1 VGLLVWPVLVLLA
14 APGRAAAFSLPAW
27 ANGDG
32 PIDEL
37 EATRTL
43 LRTWPGS
50 DGVPTHTP
58 PHTRRG
64 LAVKNDERCK
74 ASCDEGRDFECD
86 RDWDDDKDRYTGS
99 CDTHPTT
106 SCDLACGP
114 GPSPP
119 PKAPWHG
126 AAGTWPHPPPPPPPV
141 DWSPAG
147 WWTLALV
154 LALLLCCFVC
164 VLYYYRRS
172 RVGSRRDWQIAYC
185 CWCILPCLESAVGRR
200 RRYEPCEAEERF
212 VDRRPAPALPL
223 LPGDG
228 KAAAPVVV
236 DGEPVEKES
245 EK

>member
-1 VGLLVWPVLVLLA
+1 VGLLLWPALVLLA

-50 DGVPTHTP
+50 DGVPTYTP
-58 PHTRRG
+58 PHTQRG

-74 ASCDEGRDFECD
+74 ASCDAGRDFECD
-86 RDWDDDKDRYTGS
+86 SDWNDAKNQYVGS

-126 AAGTWPHPPPPPPPV
+126 AAGTWPYPPPPPPPV
-141 DWSPAG
+141 DWSPAVG
-147 WWTLALV
+147 WGLLALV
-154 LALLLCCFVC
+154 ALLLCCFAC
-164 VLYYYRRS
+164 VLFYYRRAAPRS
-172 RVGSRRDWQIAYC
+172 HRDRVIAYW
-185 CWCILPCLESAVGRR
+185 CWCCVPCLDDAAGGRERYR
-200 RRYEPCEAEERF
+200 RCEAEEPRNKGE
-212 VDRRPAPALPL
+212 PPL
-223 LPGDG
+223 LNLNPTKDDNV
-228 KAAAPVVV
+228 KRASV
-236 DGEPVEKES
+236 
-245 EK
+245 

>member
-1 VGLLVWPVLVLLA
+1 VWPALVLLA

-27 ANGDG
+27 TDG
-32 PIDEL
+32 
-37 EATRTL
+37 
-43 LRTWPGS
+43 
-50 DGVPTHTP
+50 
-58 PHTRRG
+58 RG
-64 LAVKNDERCK
+64 LAVKNDEPCK

-86 RDWDDDKDRYTGS
+86 QDWDDDKDEYTGS

-126 AAGTWPHPPPPPPPV
+126 AAGTWPYPPPPPPPV

-147 WWTLALV
+147 WWALALV

-172 RVGSRRDWQIAYC
+172 RVGSRHDWQIAYC

-212 VDRRPAPALPL
+212 VDRPAPALPL
-223 LPGDG
+223 LPGDS
-228 KAAAPVVV
+228 KATPVV
-236 DGEPVEKES
+236 DGEPVEDESKE
-245 EK
+245 

>member
-1 VGLLVWPVLVLLA
+1 MGLLLWPALVLLA

-27 ANGDG
+27 ADG

-37 EATRTL
+37 EATRA
-43 LRTWPGS
+43 WPG
-50 DGVPTHTP
+50 
-58 PHTRRG
+58 RA

-86 RDWDDDKDRYTGS
+86 HDWSDAMSEYTGS

-126 AAGTWPHPPPPPPPV
+126 AAGTWPYPPPPPPPV

-147 WWTLALV
+147 WWALALV
-154 LALLLCCFVC
+154 LALLLCCFAC
-164 VLYYYRRS
+164 VLFYYRRS
-172 RVGSRRDWQIAYC
+172 RLGSRRDWQIAYC
-185 CWCILPCLESAVGRR
+185 CWCILPCLDGAAGRR
-200 RRYEPCEAEERF
+200 RRFEPCEAEERF
-212 VDRRPAPALPL
+212 LDRRPAAAAAPELPPL
-223 LPGDG
+223 LLAGDG
-228 KAAAPVVV
+228 KAPPAA
-236 DGEPVEKES
+236 GAEGAEEGAAEAK
-245 EK
+245 

>member
-1 VGLLVWPVLVLLA
+1 VGLLVWPALVLLA

-27 ANGDG
+27 ADG
-32 PIDEL
+32 
-37 EATRTL
+37 
-43 LRTWPGS
+43 
-50 DGVPTHTP
+50 
-58 PHTRRG
+58 RG
-64 LAVKNDERCK
+64 LAVKNDEPCK

-86 RDWDDDKDRYTGS
+86 QDWDDDKDQYTGS

-126 AAGTWPHPPPPPPPV
+126 AAGTWPYPPPPPPPV

-147 WWTLALV
+147 WWALALL

-236 DGEPVEKES
+236 DGEPVEEEES
-245 EK
+245 KK

>member
-1 VGLLVWPVLVLLA
+1 MLLA

-50 DGVPTHTP
+50 GGVPTHTP
-58 PHTRRG
+58 PRTQRA

-86 RDWDDDKDRYTGS
+86 HDWSDDMVEYVGS

-114 GPSPP
+114 GLR
-119 PKAPWHG
+119 ATVTLDG
-126 AAGTWPHPPPPPPPV
+126 AKLTRCAARPRH
-141 DWSPAG
+141 SHHK
-147 WWTLALV
+147 
-154 LALLLCCFVC
+154 
-164 VLYYYRRS
+164 R
-172 RVGSRRDWQIAYC
+172 
-185 CWCILPCLESAVGRR
+185 E
-200 RRYEPCEAEERF
+200 RY
-212 VDRRPAPALPL
+212 
-223 LPGDG
+223 
-228 KAAAPVVV
+228 
-236 DGEPVEKES
+236 
-245 EK
+245 